1 MLQTLINGKH
11 FEKTMSQQ
19 ESNYVLFTKLP
30 GIIFALKSS
39 QFSVNMT
46 VSNQLKCPDIV
57 ILQRKCL
64 YAGCVAVNKL
74 NKNLGV
80 FLFSV

>member
-30 GIIFALKSS
+30 GIIFARDFLSS
-39 QFSVNMT
+39 
-46 VSNQLKCPDIV
+46 
-57 ILQRKCL
+57 
-64 YAGCVAVNKL
+64 
-74 NKNLGV
+74 
-80 FLFSV
+80 